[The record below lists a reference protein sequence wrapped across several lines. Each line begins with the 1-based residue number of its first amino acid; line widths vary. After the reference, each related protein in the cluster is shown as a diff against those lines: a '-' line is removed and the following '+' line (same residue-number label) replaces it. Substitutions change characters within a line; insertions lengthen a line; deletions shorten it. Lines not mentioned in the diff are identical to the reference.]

1 MTPPPVL
8 AAGHDGWGELVLN
21 RPERR
26 NALAPGSAAALREG
40 LAGLLAGGARVI
52 LLRGEGGTFC
62 SGLDVDLFQG
72 GAAGGWG
79 ADWTGFHRDLY
90 ACPAVVVCALER
102 YAINAGAAL
111 ALASDLL
118 VTGEDA
124 VLTVGEAAI
133 GMHAPMNL
141 AWLRLKAPESV
152 AAQLALGAGRMR
164 GSDLH
169 RLGLAWAVVP
179 DAGVLDHA
187 REAAA
192 RMAAWPAGTLAGI
205 KAALRRPIPEG
216 GDVFDAVQARPG
228 QGGAAPSRVARSQN
242 EG

>member
-1 MTPPPVL
+1 LSDAPVQ
-8 AAGHDGWGELVLN
+8 AIPHEGWGELVLN
-21 RPERR
+21 RPGRR

-40 LAGLLAGGARVI
+40 LSTLLAGGARVV

-72 GAAGGWG
+72 GAGAAWA
-79 ADWTGFHRDLY
+79 ADWTGFHRDLH
-90 ACPAVVVCALER
+90 ACPAVVICALER

-111 ALASDLL
+111 ALGSDLM
-118 VTGEDA
+118 VAGEGA
-124 VLTVGEAAI
+124 ILTVGEAAI

-152 AAQLALGAGRMR
+152 AAQLALGAGRM
-164 GSDLH
+164 GGADLH
-169 RLGLAWAVVP
+169 RLGLAWALVP
-179 DAGVLDHA
+179 DGEVHDHA
-187 REAAA
+187 RAAA
-192 RMAAWPAGTLAGI
+192 IRMAGWPAGTLAGI

-228 QGGAAPSRVARSQN
+228 QGGAAPSRIATDRRP
-242 EG
+242 

>member
-1 MTPPPVL
+1 LSDAPVL
-8 AAGHDGWGELVLN
+8 AIPQEGWGELVLN
-21 RPERR
+21 RPGRR

-40 LAGLLAGGARVI
+40 LSTLLAGGARVV

-72 GAAGGWG
+72 GAGAAWA
-79 ADWTGFHRDLY
+79 ADWTGFHRDLH
-90 ACPAVVVCALER
+90 ACPAVVICALER

-111 ALASDLL
+111 ALGSDLM
-118 VTGEDA
+118 VAGEGA
-124 VLTVGEAAI
+124 ILTVGEAAI

-152 AAQLALGAGRMR
+152 AAQLALGAGRM
-164 GSDLH
+164 GGADLH
-169 RLGLAWAVVP
+169 RLGLAWALVP
-179 DAGVLDHA
+179 DGEVHDHA
-187 REAAA
+187 RAAA
-192 RMAAWPAGTLAGI
+192 IRMAGWPAGTLAGI

-228 QGGAAPSRVARSQN
+228 QGGAAPSRIATDRRP
-242 EG
+242 

>member
-1 MTPPPVL
+1 MSDASVL
-8 AAGHDGWGELVLN
+8 AIPHEGWGELVLN
-21 RPERR
+21 RPSRR

-40 LAGLLAGGARVI
+40 LSTLLAGGARVV

-72 GAAGGWG
+72 GAGSAWA
-79 ADWTGFHRDLY
+79 ADWTGFHRDLH
-90 ACPAVVVCALER
+90 ACPAVVICALER

-111 ALASDLL
+111 ALGSDLM
-118 VTGEDA
+118 VAGEGA
-124 VLTVGEAAI
+124 ILTVGEAAI

-152 AAQLALGAGRMR
+152 AAQLALGAGRM
-164 GSDLH
+164 GGADLH
-169 RLGLAWAVVP
+169 RLGLAWALVP
-179 DAGVLDHA
+179 DGEVHDHA
-187 REAAA
+187 RAAA
-192 RMAAWPAGTLAGI
+192 IRMAGWPAGTLAGI

-228 QGGAAPSRVARSQN
+228 QGGAAPSRIATDRRP
-242 EG
+242 